1 MEAAVSHRGQA
12 LHNSQL
18 ADWSAVTKINV
29 ARRPIL
35 NSEVPD
41 PSLLHWL
48 RDQAKPQSEWLDAIA
63 TDQILTEPVRQR
75 ALQFARDWK

>member
-1 MEAAVSHRGQA
+1 M
-12 LHNSQL
+12 
-18 ADWSAVTKINV
+18 TKINV

-41 PSLLHWL
+41 PSLIDRL

-63 TDQILTEPVRQR
+63 ADQTLSELCRGGPTRPPIRPRLEIAQEELLA
-75 ALQFARDWK
+75 ALADPLRPDAGF